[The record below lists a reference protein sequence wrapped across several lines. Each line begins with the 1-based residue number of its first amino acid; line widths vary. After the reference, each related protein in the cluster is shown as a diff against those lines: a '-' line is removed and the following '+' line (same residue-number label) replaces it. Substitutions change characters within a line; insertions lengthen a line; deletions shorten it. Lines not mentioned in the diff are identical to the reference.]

1 MNERSLKQMAA
12 AASLLLP
19 GVALAHPGHTE
30 APALLAGMLHPF
42 SGADHLLLM
51 LGLGIWASMLPAGR
65 RWVGPIAAL
74 LAMVL
79 GVVWGAAGSGLP
91 GLELLLAGSLLLMGG
106 VLVSAL
112 RTAPLLTGLAV
123 TVLAGLHGFAHGVEM
138 VPGTSF
144 WHYALGLSIASLAL
158 QITGMLLGRI
168 ARRRLGERTRL
179 LGLPLLATGLWM
191 MLGGA

>member
-1 MNERSLKQMAA
+1 
-12 AASLLLP
+12 
-19 GVALAHPGHTE
+19 
-30 APALLAGMLHPF
+30 
-42 SGADHLLLM
+42 
-51 LGLGIWASMLPAGR
+51 
-65 RWVGPIAAL
+65 
-74 LAMVL
+74 MVL

-123 TVLAGLHGFAHGVEM
+123 TVLAGLHGFAHGAEM
-138 VPGTSF
+138 MPGTPF
-144 WHYALGLSIASLAL
+144 WNYVLGLSISSVAL